1 MANKEGNQCIY
12 MFFLIFNFVVFLS
25 SLGMLAC
32 AIYMFVVIDPD
43 NFINYY
49 VLGVSIFMLLITL
62 FSMCKMRKSIHM
74 LCLYIIIQ
82 FILFIVVLVGGLV
95 LYFNED
101 YMKTWA
107 KEKVEKYVNENGND
121 KMDDI
126 LN

>member
-1 MANKEGNQCIY
+1 
-12 MFFLIFNFVVFLS
+12 MFFLIFNFVVFLC

-49 VLGVSIFMLLITL
+49 VLGVSCFMLIITL
-62 FSMCKMRKSIHM
+62 LSMCKMRKSIHM
-74 LCLYIIIQ
+74 LCCYIIIQ

-101 YMKTWA
+101 YMKEWA
-107 KEKVEKYVNENGND
+107 KKTINEYLIQN
-121 KMDDI
+121 
-126 LN
+126 